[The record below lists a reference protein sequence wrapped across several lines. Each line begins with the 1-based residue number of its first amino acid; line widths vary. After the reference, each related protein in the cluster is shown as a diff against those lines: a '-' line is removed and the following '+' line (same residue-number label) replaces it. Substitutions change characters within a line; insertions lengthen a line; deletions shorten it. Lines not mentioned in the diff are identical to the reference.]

1 MIRMTAIAIVL
12 ALVTGAQAQQ
22 PSRQVRNPPL
32 PAAAGAPVAAQAPQ
46 PQISLVDQLLKEK
59 VGELG
64 FESVQW
70 QALAS
75 AYAAQAEQSTKENQ
89 ALRAEKARAESDLEA
104 LRRQLADATA
114 RLAVTAPQNSS
125 PE

>member
-1 MIRMTAIAIVL
+1 MIRILAIVL

-32 PAAAGAPVAAQAPQ
+32 PAAAGAPVAAQP

-70 QALAS
+70 HALA
-75 AYAAQAEQSTKENQ
+75 AGFAAQAEQSNKENQ
-89 ALRAEKARAESDLEA
+89 ALRAEKARAGSDIEA

-114 RLAVTAPQNSS
+114 RLAATAPPNSS